1 MEFYN
6 LKKLFLHIATL
17 FSPCLK
23 GCYYVVIKRFFKKLM
38 KIFYCKIK
46 TFDCDSNNEI
56 KNKIILPD
64 SGCAGQLSSVIIF
77 LPCIFLLTYDWA
89 RTTTAQKAFHPSMLS
104 FEIDIYKEGYGHAW
118 SILDWQIFQLQ
129 TSGSFHGER

>member
-77 LPCIFLLTYDWA
+77 LPCIFLLTYD
-89 RTTTAQKAFHPSMLS
+89 
-104 FEIDIYKEGYGHAW
+104 
-118 SILDWQIFQLQ
+118 
-129 TSGSFHGER
+129 